1 MERPTPDRPDWS
13 GILAVFAAA
22 LLALALVNGLSTIA
36 RDRIPDPILVL
47 KLRRP

>member
-1 MERPTPDRPDWS
+1 MKHRSPDRPDWS

-22 LLALALVNGLSTIA
+22 LLALALVNGLSSIP
-36 RDRIPDPILVL
+36 RDRIPDPIVVL